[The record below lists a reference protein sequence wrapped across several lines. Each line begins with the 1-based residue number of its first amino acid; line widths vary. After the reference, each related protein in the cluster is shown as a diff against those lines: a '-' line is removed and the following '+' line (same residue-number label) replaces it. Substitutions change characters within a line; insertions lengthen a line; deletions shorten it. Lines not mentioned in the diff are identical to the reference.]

1 MSIAA
6 RDEHSHK
13 AFQGNGCF
21 CSGDSSIGV
30 KEVGGFPSFHPKRA
44 WRKFLHALFLPFVLC
59 LPRFHWWNREYQQN
73 PYPII
78 SGPRCLLIFQQEPT
92 QTLLGLFAVADGK
105 FSRQQDVLNAL
116 RLLEWV
122 FIGRFV
128 GDGIRVKDGNVRCH
142 PFL

>member
-1 MSIAA
+1 MNIAA
-6 RDEHSHK
+6 RDEHFHK

-44 WRKFLHALFLPFVLC
+44 WRKFSPCPFILFVLGCINGIPSLLC
-59 LPRFHWWNREYQQN
+59 LC
-73 PYPII
+73 
-78 SGPRCLLIFQQEPT
+78 GPRCLLIFQQEPT

-105 FSRQQDVLNAL
+105 LSCQQDVLNAL